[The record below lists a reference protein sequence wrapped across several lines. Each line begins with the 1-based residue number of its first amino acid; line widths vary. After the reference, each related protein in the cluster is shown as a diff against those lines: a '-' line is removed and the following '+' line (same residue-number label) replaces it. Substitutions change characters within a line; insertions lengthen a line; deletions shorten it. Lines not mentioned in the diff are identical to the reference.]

1 VNPARLV
8 HIACGLVALL
18 LAAAPAWSELP
29 RGAAASVYAGFE
41 LGNTDSRRMDAG
53 ASVQFRESWNA
64 SAQVARA
71 EFELPDADMVSTV
84 FNVKLSHDFGKF
96 GVGVGIRQGEIE
108 DVVST
113 DGIFAAAF
121 VDQDALRFTLEIESR
136 GSDLAPAPFTEDLG
150 DGAGVQS
157 GVSRCSVDS
166 LGYQAQVNVDRP
178 AWAAFAAYRFFDYD
192 DFDCAVTP
200 NVNTGGPP
208 AHARGR
214 ALGRRL
220 GAGAIQPVTGFSS
233 RLIPREAALL
243 ESSVALG
250 VVVPLR
256 DRWLAGVDLYRDQ
269 ELVAGNSYSTALAF
283 AAYQFTMTWTVE
295 LTVGYSDAEV
305 VEDTAFAGL
314 RVIASL

>member
-1 VNPARLV
+1 VKPARRLSARAHV
-8 HIACGLVALL
+8 VWL

-29 RGAAASVYAGFE
+29 QGAAASVYAGFE
-41 LGNTDSRRMDAG
+41 IGNTDARRMDAG
-53 ASVQFRESWNA
+53 AAIQFREAWSA

-71 EFELPDADMVSTV
+71 EFELPETDMVSTV
-84 FNVKLSHDFGKF
+84 GNLKLSHDFGRL
-96 GVGVGIRQGEIE
+96 GVGAGFRQGEIR

-136 GSDLAPAPFTEDLG
+136 GSDLAPALYTEDLG

-166 LGYQAQVNVDRP
+166 IGYQAQVNVDRP
-178 AWAAFAAYRFFDYD
+178 GWAAFVSYRFIDYE

-200 NVNTGGPP
+200 DASPGGPP

-243 ESSVALG
+243 ESSAALG
-250 VVVPLR
+250 VVLPVK